1 MISDPFEL
9 NYSKVKAYL
18 DCPHLYKYI
27 YLERS
32 YTPHTPYSA
41 LGISVHR
48 ALDRYHSAGG
58 GLDDLML
65 YYDEGWHHHGFETP
79 RQTLEFYGQGR
90 KILENY
96 WKAEQAA
103 DRAEIVFTEKEFE
116 FNFERWRVRG
126 TIDRVD
132 RCRGGGAEGYEIIDY
147 KMGFEPKTRADLE
160 KDLQLTMYAIGL
172 KKAFNMDVKAVS
184 WLLMIKGEKIS
195 TPHDPSREEP
205 VLALLRDTGEKILA
219 LDLSRRGNCP
229 ACSIRKICPRSEA
242 KN

>member
-1 MISDPFEL
+1 MAFSDPFEL

-27 YLERS
+27 YLERN
-32 YTPHTPYSA
+32 YTPHTPYSS

-48 ALDRYHSAGG
+48 ALDRYHAAGG
-58 GLDDLML
+58 GLDGLRL
-65 YYDEGWHHHGFETP
+65 YYDEGWHHHGFDTP
-79 RQTLEFYGQGR
+79 QQTLEFYGFGR
-90 KILENY
+90 RILENY

-103 DRAEIVFTEKEFE
+103 DPAEIVFTEKDFE
-116 FNFERWRVRG
+116 FQFERWRVRG

-132 RCRGGGAEGYEIIDY
+132 RRRGADGYEIIDY
-147 KMGFEPKTRADLE
+147 KMGFEAKTREDLE
-160 KDLQLTMYAIGL
+160 KDLQLAMYAIAL

-184 WLLMIKGEKIS
+184 WLLLIKGEKIS
-195 TPHDPSREEP
+195 VPHDPAREET

-219 LDLSRRGNCP
+219 LDLSRKGKCP
-229 ACSIRKICPRSEA
+229 SCSIRKLCSRSEA